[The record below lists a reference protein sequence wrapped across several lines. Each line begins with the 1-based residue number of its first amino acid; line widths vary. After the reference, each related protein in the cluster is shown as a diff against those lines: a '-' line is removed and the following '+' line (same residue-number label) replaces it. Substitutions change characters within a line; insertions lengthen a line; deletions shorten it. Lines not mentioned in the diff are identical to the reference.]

1 MESGTMLVLSRRLN
15 ETIVIGDNIRV
26 TLVGIGGHQVR
37 LGIEAP
43 GDIKVVREELLLRGG
58 RAAEGQSPSPVGDR
72 AATTGR

>member
-1 MESGTMLVLSRRLN
+1 MESGTMLVLSRKLN

-43 GDIKVVREELLLRGG
+43 GEIRVMREELLLREKAVDGQAPAVG
-58 RAAEGQSPSPVGDR
+58 RPE
-72 AATTGR
+72 ATKAGR